1 MIELEL
7 KLSLFNKVVPISDKE
22 ESSRN
27 IEVKGNVQHDAQDTS
42 NLLIMFD
49 TGLVKKTPY
58 QDDHAAEEVPI
69 L

>member
-7 KLSLFNKVVPISDKE
+7 KLPPFDKVVPISDKE

-27 IEVKGNVQHDAQDTS
+27 IEVKGNVQHYAQDTS
-42 NLLIMFD
+42 NLQIMFD
-49 TGLVKKTPY
+49 ISQVKMTPY
-58 QDDHAAEEVPI
+58 QDDHATEEVPI

>member
-1 MIELEL
+1 M
-7 KLSLFNKVVPISDKE
+7 KLPFFNKAVPLSDKE

-42 NLLIMFD
+42 NLQILFD

-58 QDDHAAEEVPI
+58 QDDHTTEEVPI

>member
-7 KLSLFNKVVPISDKE
+7 KLPPFDKVVPISDKE

-27 IEVKGNVQHDAQDTS
+27 IEVKGNVQHNAQDTS
-42 NLLIMFD
+42 NLQIMFD